1 MRTFF
6 VYLGLGA
13 MVAAAY
19 FIPLSLAAISILVA
33 STAYWSLCQKQV
45 EVYQYNLDAMAVNN
59 ANMIAMEQ
67 QLTRRRES

>member
-1 MRTFF
+1 MKTFF
-6 VYLGLGA
+6 VYLGLIGMLA
-13 MVAAAY
+13 VAYY
-19 FIPLSLAAISILVA
+19 FPLALVALSAFVA